1 MAIST
6 TESVGRHR
14 SAVRARLAQS
24 EQVPAGPGSVTWKL
38 NREIAVVAGWGRAI
52 LLQLAHPAVAAGV
65 HQHSSFRGSLR
76 ASCRRLRSTVG
87 AMLGLTFGDVEQ
99 VIAVAA
105 GINAVHDRVSGPV
118 GEGRGGR
125 YSAHD
130 ADLQRWVHATL
141 VQSIPLTYELLVGPL
156 TARERDRYCAEAAI
170 MEPLMGMPAGFLPR
184 DAAHVDAYLQET
196 LSSGTL
202 VVTDTS
208 RALARAVLY
217 PPRWHAAWLV
227 FRPMQLL
234 TIGTLPPSLR
244 QAYGFEWHARD
255 QRALDRWI
263 AVLRIVRRVLPPM
276 VREWPMARR
285 RVPAGSLSEVA
296 VH

>member
-1 MAIST
+1 
-6 TESVGRHR
+6 
-14 SAVRARLAQS
+14 
-24 EQVPAGPGSVTWKL
+24 
-38 NREIAVVAGWGRAI
+38 
-52 LLQLAHPAVAAGV
+52 
-65 HQHSSFRGSLR
+65 
-76 ASCRRLRSTVG
+76 
-87 AMLGLTFGDVEQ
+87 
-99 VIAVAA
+99 
-105 GINAVHDRVSGPV
+105 
-118 GEGRGGR
+118 
-125 YSAHD
+125 
-130 ADLQRWVHATL
+130 
-141 VQSIPLTYELLVGPL
+141 
-156 TARERDRYCAEAAI
+156 EAAI
-170 MEPLMGMPAGFLPR
+170 MEPLMGLPAGFLPR
-184 DAAHVDAYLQET
+184 DAAHVDAYLQEM

-244 QAYGFEWHARD
+244 QAYGFAWHARD

-263 AVLRIVRRVLPPM
+263 AMLRIVRRVLPPM